1 MMKRSSQDGSIFMN
15 SELVAKV
22 HKNKLEE
29 IRVSILKN
37 NMVDVRIYFFFPGET
52 EPKPTKKG
60 VWLLFKQA
68 QQIAGALEKLAKNP
82 DEKVEIDYILSD
94 KEKLRAYTG
103 EYMNAKLFHIR
114 TFYLKDNQFNPGKGI
129 SFPVALADRMR
140 DALKQ
145 AGDRNESK

>member
-1 MMKRSSQDGSIFMN
+1 MIKRSSADGSIFMN

-37 NMVDVRIYFFFPGET
+37 NMVDVRIYFFFPGEQ

-60 VWLLFKQA
+60 VWLLFKQT
-68 QQIAGALEKLAKNP
+68 QQIANALEKLVANP
-82 DEKVEIDYILSD
+82 SEPVELEYILSD

-103 EYMNAKLFHIR
+103 EYMNTKLFHIR
-114 TFYLKDNQFNPGKGI
+114 TFYLKDNVFNPGKGI
-129 SFPVALADRMR
+129 SFPVTIADKMR
-140 DALKQ
+140 DALKL
-145 AGDRNESK
+145 AGSKSETK